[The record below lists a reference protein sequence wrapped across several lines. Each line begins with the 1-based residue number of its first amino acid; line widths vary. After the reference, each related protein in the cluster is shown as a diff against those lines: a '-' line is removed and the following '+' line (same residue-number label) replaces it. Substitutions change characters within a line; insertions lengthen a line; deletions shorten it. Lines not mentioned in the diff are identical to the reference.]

1 MGVTQWKIS
10 IEGASLASSACGR
23 SVEEMVV
30 LDGKLSCRSKEYV
43 FLIEQLSR
51 GSERTS
57 MGLESYSTGL
67 LEGRQS
73 PLERG

>member
-1 MGVTQWKIS
+1 M
-10 IEGASLASSACGR
+10 ASSACGR

-30 LDGKLSCRSKEYV
+30 LDGKHSCRSKEYV

-51 GSERTS
+51 ESERTS
-57 MGLESYSTGL
+57 TGLESYPAGL